1 VAKQSLFREGE
12 EFHIV
17 VFDRTGAL
25 RWSTILP
32 NRTQYALL
40 RSSLIEINERTM
52 IFDLAGKS
60 VKDFS
65 LDQVFMAEYVS
76 PLFIYLLFDTR
87 PSLIY
92 GANASVK
99 PMHLAAQ

>member
-1 VAKQSLFREGE
+1 
-12 EFHIV
+12 
-17 VFDRTGAL
+17 
-25 RWSTILP
+25 
-32 NRTQYALL
+32 
-40 RSSLIEINERTM
+40 M

-76 PLFIYLLFDTR
+76 PLFIYLLFDIR